1 MEAVLKNLESTLEL
15 LAVSQTEYVKRW
27 DEVTVERAF
36 QWSDYSEDI
45 YKRFNANST
54 IRTAIEKR
62 LQQTNQHLRK
72 TFTEYQDLSFI
83 DLGRCRDVLLLSL
96 LRNPACP
103 CCVLKHLLGSF
114 KPNRESDGND
124 QVSLGFSDLSQAIS
138 CKSACEVLGAT
149 NVTCDLSVEALVKGS
164 MLREHIKKLLSDT
177 GNERVVRHLLDSQ
190 DQSGSGDSA
199 PEVLAGALLSC
210 SDFASCDVTRNFIF
224 SWLQASPSLILSMC
238 QTLPVL
244 ALTKLAQQ
252 SQGFWRAYMCILKNW
267 ALALS
272 YDVTVGEWVESEESG
287 VPFKMLTEHCKALLS
302 SGHSLERDTLR
313 ELHDLK
319 EADGGFEERGLSV
332 WSDVLSQLSTGQSY
346 S

>member
-1 MEAVLKNLESTLEL
+1 M
-15 LAVSQTEYVKRW
+15 
-27 DEVTVERAF
+27 
-36 QWSDYSEDI
+36 
-45 YKRFNANST
+45 
-54 IRTAIEKR
+54 
-62 LQQTNQHLRK
+62 
-72 TFTEYQDLSFI
+72 
-83 DLGRCRDVLLLSL
+83 LLLSL

-124 QVSLGFSDLSQAIS
+124 QVSLGLSDLSQAIS